1 MAKKRTYSR
10 LIEWPDYTA
19 PAFSVFAMFRLAW
32 KALGKSLIYMQYMYA
47 SLPFGEQPIRV
58 HALCERFAKLDWRR
72 ESKANKERWRRLLS
86 DIADEIENQC

>member
-1 MAKKRTYSR
+1 MAKKRQYSS
-10 LIEWPDYTA
+10 LLEWPDYTA

-32 KALGKSLIYMQYMYA
+32 EALGKSLVYMDY
-47 SLPFGEQPIRV
+47 IRHYDPEEPQRGRV
-58 HALCERFAKLDWRR
+58 AILCTRFAELDWRR